1 MRKKAYHGKWIFTG
15 NREKPILENFVMMTE
30 NARILWVKPAE
41 DAEIEDAEAIDLG
54 DAYVVLSYCRH
65 RHCIYCKI

>member
-41 DAEIEDAEAIDLG
+41 DAEIEDAEAIDL
-54 DAYVVLSYCRH
+54 
-65 RHCIYCKI
+65 